1 MNDNEDAEDEVDLS
15 DGEEAELA
23 SRRAARSGRVA
34 RNGEA
39 VRYGNPDIVTTAP
52 CRNCKVPVEVTETGM
67 FTFKSSSAYLVAKGE
82 NPLSPDQVMVCDA
95 CRVLL
100 REHLARNGRKV
111 VDKLAWCVRIMRDG
125 GSADDERQAIDYLN
139 RNDNQRTGDGGSETV
154 KYWME
159 KRAKSRSGKAEF

>member
-1 MNDNEDAEDEVDLS
+1 MNDQEDDEDVVELSEDE
-15 DGEEAELA
+15 EAQLA
-23 SRRAARSGRVA
+23 GRRAASSGRSA

-39 VRYGNPDIVTTAP
+39 VRYGNQEVVTTAP

-67 FTFKSSSAYLVAKGE
+67 FTFKTSSAYLVAKGE
-82 NPLSPDQVMVCDA
+82 NPLGPDQVMVCDA
-95 CRVLL
+95 CRLLL
-100 REHLARNGRKV
+100 RDHLARNGRKV

-154 KYWME
+154 KYWMD